1 MGPQKLVE
9 LHKAGQLSFEHV
21 VTVNMD
27 EYVGLLPTHEQSYH
41 AFMWTNLFE
50 HIDIRPENVHILD
63 GMAEDLQAE
72 CDKVSCP
79 QESAESCS
87 SQSPQPTHQQRA
99 TCRHRNPHPYAL
111 AALPSVRGDD

>member
-1 MGPQKLVE
+1 ME
-9 LHKAGQLSFEHV
+9 LHKSGQLSFEHV

-27 EYVGLLPTHEQSYH
+27 EYVGLSPTHEQSYH

-72 CDKVSCP
+72 CDKVSG
-79 QESAESCS
+79 A
-87 SQSPQPTHQQRA
+87 A
-99 TCRHRNPHPYAL
+99 CRAL
-111 AALPSVRGDD
+111 ADCLLAPPRRKLRAPSSTQPWQLARGSAMSL